1 MVCGHKQNSQSLAN
15 QKQKLKTNKD
25 MKTKIFA
32 LFAAMMLL
40 VGTTAMAQSD
50 DTKNTSTTETSLK
63 GDVNCDGVVDVADIA
78 AVIAVMHEQ
87 GTIETKYYWYVGSMT
102 EANALNPQTLGN
114 IVNGKN
120 ATSSTTG
127 ISTLNIPNDA
137 ANECIVFV
145 YPEIWGRPDITD
157 STGFGTGDMYYKD
170 EGFELP
176 TGYNATVWSGDA
188 AIKGKTLNITW
199 TK

>member
-1 MVCGHKQNSQSLAN
+1 
-15 QKQKLKTNKD
+15 

-63 GDVNCDGVVDVADIA
+63 GDVNADGVVDVADIA

-87 GTIETKYYWYVGSMT
+87 GTVAPQYYWYVGSMT

-137 ANECIVFV
+137 ANEVIVFV

-157 STGFGTGDMYYKD
+157 STGFGTGDGYYKD
-170 EGFELP
+170 EGFDLP
-176 TGYNATVWSGDA
+176 SGYNASFWPGDQS
-188 AIKGKTLNITW
+188 IKGKTLNITW